1 VRESFLH
8 LYFLLERIYSLLE
21 LRKDFRMKYE
31 FKTQPYQHQKDA
43 LVASW
48 NKREY
53 ALFMEMGTGKSK
65 VLIDNMAILYGKGGC
80 HYCAERRVQ
89 KLVGTRNPYPPTRS
103 YRT

>member
-1 VRESFLH
+1 
-8 LYFLLERIYSLLE
+8 
-21 LRKDFRMKYE
+21 MKYE

-65 VLIDNMAILYGKGGC
+65 VLIDNMAILYGKGAIEAAVIIAPKGV
-80 HYCAERRVQ
+80 YRIRSER
-89 KLVGTRNPYPPTRS
+89 
-103 YRT
+103 